1 MTKIDYP
8 AHTTQVHFPTAYESK
23 PEANGA
29 HVSYNQWV
37 AGRPSDEEPWS
48 ILEYATG
55 SDYSGSLVEVSNYN
69 GLCELLEEH
78 HPDGSEPVVW
88 CRTHGGHGTFG
99 LLVRYELLADEVREA
114 IDALEDYPLLDDEAH
129 SQLECEAQGE
139 AWENWARRD
148 FERAL
153 SSAMGVEDF
162 PEMGSDTA
170 HGLFDTAAEAANCY
184 WENQSGGDMY
194 VDIARVVKQCA
205 KLLESDD
212 HCPKWLVGC
221 DFRYECITI
230 ARKAFADQLAG
241 EIAAAGTEE

>member
-148 FERAL
+148 FERAVCKHYGECDWPE
-153 SSAMGVEDF
+153 GVDSYALFHVASDWAGEYWVN
-162 PEMGSDTA
+162 EQGSEVYIDIERV
-170 HGLFDTAAEAANCY
+170 AAEALRLI
-184 WENQSGGDMY
+184 QGGKCSH
-194 VDIARVVKQCA
+194 ISA
-205 KLLESDD
+205 
-212 HCPKWLVGC
+212 
-221 DFRYECITI
+221 DFV
-230 ARKAFADQLAG
+230 AMLDAAPALF
-241 EIAAAGTEE
+241 AAAQAAEEGK